1 MSKIDSSLFEIGFL
15 DQLATKDTPLHLIDP
30 RIKLITTL
38 CFIITVVSYNHYD
51 FAALFPL
58 ILYPLI
64 LSEAGQLPGP
74 YLRRKILIAS
84 PFAILVGMFNPLFDQ
99 QTMLQIGTISISGGW
114 ISFASILLRFV
125 LTVSAALIL
134 VASTGFASVC
144 MALSRLGMPK
154 VFSTQLLF
162 LYRYI
167 FVLTDE
173 AQRMM
178 RARSLRA
185 FNKRGTG
192 IKVYNSMLGQLLLR
206 TMDRAQ
212 RIHRAMLCRGF
223 TGDIRLNKELK
234 IRTFDLVFFAG
245 WLAFFIMV
253 RSSNL
258 PQAVGQL
265 VLRITT

>member
-1 MSKIDSSLFEIGFL
+1 
-15 DQLATKDTPLHLIDP
+15 
-30 RIKLITTL
+30 
-38 CFIITVVSYNHYD
+38 
-51 FAALFPL
+51 
-58 ILYPLI
+58 
-64 LSEAGQLPGP
+64 
-74 YLRRKILIAS
+74 
-84 PFAILVGMFNPLFDQ
+84 
-99 QTMLQIGTISISGGW
+99 
-114 ISFASILLRFV
+114 
-125 LTVSAALIL
+125 
-134 VASTGFASVC
+134 
-144 MALSRLGMPK
+144 
-154 VFSTQLLF
+154 
-162 LYRYI
+162 
-167 FVLTDE
+167 VLTDE